1 MKVIILSHTEF
12 NRLMVRNGITP
23 QNVESKT
30 DLMLISIC
38 GSDPLDDNVH
48 YFPENKE
55 NVLNLNFDDCDKD
68 FTFRDYVTNEE
79 ITNKAFTEE
88 QAMEVYNFL
97 NINKDKNRKTC
108 IVHCAAGISRS
119 AGISVIVNEFFGGNY
134 NQLKYDNPQ
143 IQPNG
148 HVIRLM
154 HKIMRGTDYE
164 FGF

>member
-55 NVLNLNFDDCDKD
+55 N
-68 FTFRDYVTNEE
+68 
-79 ITNKAFTEE
+79 
-88 QAMEVYNFL
+88 
-97 NINKDKNRKTC
+97 C
-108 IVHCAAGISRS
+108 I
-119 AGISVIVNEFFGGNY
+119 E
-134 NQLKYDNPQ
+134 
-143 IQPNG
+143 
-148 HVIRLM
+148 
-154 HKIMRGTDYE
+154 KI
-164 FGF
+164 FIC